1 MQMKNIFFSTKQ
13 VYWIKIRIYV
23 LFTSMGIISEEQL
36 YIKKNEENV
45 FQLHGSIMT
54 QVLILQ

>member
-1 MQMKNIFFSTKQ
+1 
-13 VYWIKIRIYV
+13 
-23 LFTSMGIISEEQL
+23 MGIISEEQL